1 MVATLAQSSA
11 DRRPTKYPVIDGDI
25 HPTLTS
31 PRALD
36 TYFLTDE
43 WRQYHQTIGGRG
55 FTGTNVPR
63 TYPNAARVDAY
74 PPNGGPA
81 GSDLDFM
88 RLQLLDAWDI
98 EYGILQPLMGAA
110 SVRNQEYSAAL
121 ASAINEWQIAEWLVP
136 EPRLRSGLVI
146 PYENGPMSVAE
157 IERRGR
163 YPGFVQLMMAMRT
176 SEPLGRPKYWP
187 IYEAAEALG
196 LPLGIHVGGGGGVP
210 TSGAGWPSYYIEDHT
225 GQSTAFHTQVSSF
238 IFEGIFERFPKL
250 KVVLIEGGF
259 AWVPSLAW
267 RMDAAWSKL
276 RGEVPRLRRKPSE
289 YFAEHFWLTTQPM
302 EEPPVPHQFVQLLEQ
317 APWLQD
323 KLMFATDYP
332 HWDFDAPDACLPQT
346 ELPAGFEEKLMCGN
360 ARKLYNLPARR
371 PSELSAAIAG

>member
-1 MVATLAQSSA
+1 MVVTLAQSSA
-11 DRRPTKYPVIDGDI
+11 DRRQTKFPVIDGDI
-25 HPTLTS
+25 HPTPRS

-36 TYFLTDE
+36 QYFLTDE
-43 WRQYHQTIGGRG
+43 WRDFHRNVGGRG

-63 TYPNAARVDAY
+63 TYPNAARRDAY

-88 RLQLLDAWDI
+88 RIQLLDAWNI

-110 SVRNQEYSAAL
+110 SMRNLEYSAAL
-121 ASAINEWQIAEWLVP
+121 SSAINEWQIHEWLIP

-146 PYENGPMSVAE
+146 PYEDGPLSVTE
-157 IERRGR
+157 IERRGS
-163 YPGFVQLMMAMRT
+163 YEGFLQLMFAMRT
-176 SEPLGRPKYWP
+176 SEPLGRRKYWP

-196 LPLGIHVGGGGGVP
+196 KPIGIHVGGGGGMPV
-210 TSGAGWPSYYIEDHT
+210 SGAGWPSYYIEDHT
-225 GQSTAFHTQVSSF
+225 GQSIAFMTQIASF
-238 IFEGIFERFPKL
+238 IFEGVFERFPKL

-259 AWVPSLAW
+259 AWAPSMAW

-276 RGEVPRLRRKPSE
+276 RAEVPKLQRKPSE
-289 YFAEHFWLTTQPM
+289 YLAEHFWLTTQPM

-332 HWDFDAPDACLPQT
+332 HWDFDAPDACLPLT
-346 ELPAGFEEKLMCGN
+346 DLPAGFEEALMCGN
-360 ARKLYNLPARR
+360 ARKLYNLQPR
-371 PSELSAAIAG
+371 G

>member
-1 MVATLAQSSA
+1 MAVTLAQTSA
-11 DRRPTKYPVIDGDI
+11 DRRPTTYPVIDGDI
-25 HPTLTS
+25 HPTLAS

-36 TYFLTDE
+36 PYFLADE
-43 WRQYHQTIGGRG
+43 WREYHRTVGGRG

-74 PPNGGPA
+74 PPSGGPA

-98 EYGILQPLMGAA
+98 EYGILQPLLGAA
-110 SVRNQEYSAAL
+110 GMRNLEYSAAL
-121 ASAINEWQIAEWLVP
+121 SGAINEWQIAEWLTP

-146 PYENGPMSVAE
+146 PYEDGRMSVAE
-157 IERRGR
+157 IERRGS
-163 YPGFVQLMMAMRT
+163 YPGFVQLMLAMRT

-187 IYEAAEALG
+187 IYEAAEAYG

-210 TSGAGWPSYYIEDHT
+210 TSGSGWPSYYIEDHT
-225 GQSTAFHTQVSSF
+225 GQSTAFHVQVASF

-259 AWVPSLAW
+259 AWVPALAW
-267 RMDAAWSKL
+267 RMDAAWAKL
-276 RGEVPRLRRKPSE
+276 RGEVPRLRRRPSE

-332 HWDFDAPDACLPQT
+332 HWDFDAPDQCLPQT

-360 ARKLYNLPARR
+360 ARALYNLPPRDAGER
-371 PSELSAAIAG
+371 SAATAG

>member
-1 MVATLAQSSA
+1 MVVTLAQSSA

-25 HPTLTS
+25 HPTLAS

-36 TYFLTDE
+36 QYFLTDE

-81 GSDLDFM
+81 GSDLDFL

-110 SVRNQEYSAAL
+110 SMRNLEYSAAL
-121 ASAINEWQIAEWLVP
+121 SSAINEWQIAEWLIP

-157 IERRGR
+157 IERRGS

-176 SEPLGRPKYWP
+176 NEPLGRPKYWP

-196 LPLGIHVGGGGGVP
+196 LPLGIHVGGMGGMP
-210 TSGAGWPSYYIEDHT
+210 LSGSGWPSYYIEDHT
-225 GQSTAFHTQVSSF
+225 GQSTAFQTQVSSF

-302 EEPPVPHQFVQLLEQ
+302 EEPPVPHQFVQQLEQ

-346 ELPAGFEEKLMCGN
+346 ELPDGFEEKLMCGN
-360 ARKLYNLPARR
+360 ARTLYRLPARGQ
-371 PSELSAAIAG
+371 SERSTTSAG

>member
-1 MVATLAQSSA
+1 MAVALAQSTA
-11 DRRPTKYPVIDGDI
+11 DRRQTTYPVIDGDI

-36 TYFLTDE
+36 KYFLSDE

-55 FTGTNVPR
+55 FTGTSVPR
-63 TYPNAARVDAY
+63 TYPNAARMDSY
-74 PPNGGPA
+74 PPNGKPP

-88 RLQLLDAWDI
+88 RTQLLDAWDF

-110 SVRNQEYSAAL
+110 SMRNLEYGSAL
-121 ASAINEWQIAEWLVP
+121 SSAINEWQIAEWLEP

-157 IERRGR
+157 MERRAS
-163 YPGFVQLMMAMRT
+163 YPGFLQLMMAMRT

-196 LPLGIHVGGGGGVP
+196 MPLGIHVGGQGGVP
-210 TSGAGWPSYYIEDHT
+210 MTGSGWPSYYIEDHT
-225 GQSTAFHTQVSSF
+225 GQSTAFQTQVASF

-259 AWVPSLAW
+259 GWVPSLAW

-276 RGEVPRLRRKPSE
+276 RGEVPRLQRKPSE

-302 EEPPVPHQFVQLLEQ
+302 EEPHVPHQFVQMLEQ

-346 ELPAGFEEKLMCGN
+346 DLPAGFEEKLMCGN
-360 ARKLYNLPARR
+360 ARKLYGLQPRER
-371 PSELSAAIAG
+371 AAVALAAG